1 MAHQLMCGN
10 SLSTTLPMIL
20 AIVHASD
27 VTPQLVY
34 VHPTANLLSGQIGP
48 HGKYTCFFLIYQRE
62 GLPRLGPSTL
72 KNVTLSL
79 VGETDTS
86 QSVL

>member
-20 AIVHASD
+20 AIVHVLD

-48 HGKYTCFFLIYQRE
+48 PGKYSWIFIHQRE